1 MSSVPPPSAPHGV
14 PSSGG
19 NGKYI
24 AVAVLLLLG
33 MGAIAAWKFG
43 SGGDTSKPQPS
54 VTSTVPTTTIPTG
67 HVDDVPP
74 PPPTEDAGPDT
85 GTKVVTNYGP
95 GPNACDVKTCNGT
108 PTPDMEGGLAMLARQ
123 TRRKCYEPA
132 LGQDPTLQ
140 GKLTVNIRVGAN
152 GQICAANVTTNN
164 MSIPSVGEC
173 AARMIAA
180 SGHVPAPKGGCVNV
194 DFPLNYVPAG
204 GAH

>member
-1 MSSVPPPSAPHGV
+1 MSSLPPPSAPHGV

-24 AVAVLLLLG
+24 AIVLLLLFG
-33 MGAIAAWKFG
+33 MGGMLAWKFG
-43 SGGDTSKPQPS
+43 VFGDTPKPQPS
-54 VTSTVPTTTIPTG
+54 ATATVPTTTVPTA

-74 PPPTEDAGPDT
+74 PPPVEDAGPDT

-95 GPNACDVKTCNGT
+95 GPNPCDVKTCNGS

-140 GKLTVNIRVGAN
+140 GKVTVNIKVASN
-152 GQICAANVTTNN
+152 GQICGASVTNNN

-173 AARMIAA
+173 AARMIAS
-180 SGHVPAPKGGCVNV
+180 SGHVSAPKGGCVNV

-204 GAH
+204 GGH